1 MKAIGYIRVSTAQQS
16 EQGVSLQDQAEK
28 IEEYCDFKD
37 LNLVEIIADKGIS
50 GGVPLASREGGQKL
64 FHSIAENKID
74 VVVSVKLD
82 RLFRDAADCLNTSK
96 EWDNKGIALHLLDLG
111 GSTLDTSTAMGRMFL
126 TISASFAEM
135 EKNLIQERTRNALQ
149 YKKNNR
155 EVYGSTPTGYDRR
168 GDKLVKNDNEIA
180 MIKYIKKLR
189 DAGETLQSIAT
200 KLNENGFKTKRGGK
214 KWYASTVSYILKNN
228 LYKEVV

>member
-28 IEEYCDFKD
+28 IEEYCNFKD
-37 LNLVEIIADKGIS
+37 LNLVEIIADKGVS
-50 GGVPLASREGGQKL
+50 GGVPLASREGGQDL
-64 FHSIAENKID
+64 FHSIAENEID

-135 EKNLIQERTRNALQ
+135 EKNLIQERTKNALQ
-149 YKKNNR
+149 YKKTNK
-155 EVYGSTPTGYDRR
+155 EVYGQTPTGYDRK
-168 GDKLVKNDNEIA
+168 GDKLVKNDKELELV
-180 MIKYIKKLR
+180 KYIKKLR
-189 DAGETLQSIAT
+189 NAGNSLRKIADKLNDAGY
-200 KLNENGFKTKRGGK
+200 KTKQGGQ